1 MFVSYRW
8 LEDYVDLKGM
18 DPSVLAEKLREQVLK

>member
-1 MFVSYRW
+1 MFVSYKW

-18 DPSVLAEKLREQVLK
+18 DPAVLAEKITRSRY